1 MNALERSWGGRG
13 ASASELE
20 AKGGHLGDSWRG
32 LDAALGGLGMILG
45 RSWIRF
51 GGGLG
56 VVSRWFRGSLVVV
69 WG

>member
-51 GGGLG
+51 GA
-56 VVSRWFRGSLVVV
+56 V
-69 WG
+69 WGPLERLGSVSGQS